1 MKYSPIA
8 LFVYNR
14 LWHTQQTIE
23 TLLNNAEAAESDL
36 IIFSDGPKDES
47 FRVLMPGGLL
57 LMTVPFVWDEHAQPH
72 NFARYSSCG
81 IWHLL
86 EKHRFEIM
94 KQRKSVD
101 DVCVIFQLINAYIY
115 KKTVR
120 QNGWINLVLT
130 VLLMA
135 PFNVLGELL
144 HWLLPRNADL
154 YLDNIALARK
164 ERVPCD

>member
-1 MKYSPIA
+1 
-8 LFVYNR
+8 
-14 LWHTQQTIE
+14 
-23 TLLNNAEAAESDL
+23 
-36 IIFSDGPKDES
+36 
-47 FRVLMPGGLL
+47 
-57 LMTVPFVWDEHAQPH
+57 MTVPFVWDEHEQPH
-72 NFARYSSCG
+72 DFARYSSFG

-86 EKHRFEIM
+86 EKHRFEIVE
-94 KQRKSVD
+94 QRKSVD

-135 PFNVLGELL
+135 PFNILGELL
-144 HWLLPRNADL
+144 HWMLPRNADL
-154 YLDNIALARK
+154 YLDNIVLARK